1 MAKETLKQTPPQ
13 TIEEALALIAGLSEK
28 NKAQEGTIAEQVVL
42 IDELSDKVEKLEGKV
57 ARGSSAP
64 TVVVNKKTYAVMAS
78 VKHQGKTHSPSEVA
92 ENQALCKELLAID
105 GQTILI
111 EEV

>member
-1 MAKETLKQTPPQ
+1 MAKEVLKQTPPQ

-28 NKAQEGTIAEQVVL
+28 NKAQEDTIKEQATL
-42 IDELSDKVEKLEGKV
+42 IDQLGEQIEKLEGKV

-78 VKHQGKTHSPSEVA
+78 VKHKGETFSPVA
-92 ENQALCKELLAID
+92 VASNEALCKELLAIE

-111 EEV
+111 EEE